1 MTPRQAFTDYAAAY
15 GWAATIKQT
24 VGTVLVLIG
33 GVGLGFALATIGV

>member
-1 MTPRQAFTDYAAAY
+1 MTTPFTEYAAAY

-33 GVGLGFALATIGV
+33 GAGLCLAAAIMGV